1 MELGLGLPHKSY
13 IYCQPR
19 ESSRIFSQFSKERL
33 STTPGA
39 PRTRGGQ
46 LRFHPSRS
54 WKTLNAQKRRIACA
68 RSIDTST
75 GAEMEVE
82 DVTEPQEEV
91 IEFQLSGDETELSE
105 VNYSLLS
112 TRTAEKV
119 VIKVR
124 DVSKQFVMNN
134 VAGIVGLFTMFQQQ
148 PEPKVLQV
156 QTTFIEKS
164 DGATAVQQWSATELT
179 MQHNQLARIATDMNY
194 LVFAFACLGTVRI
207 LEAIVAVFSSNP
219 PAFRRMAQSFYAVDY
234 LTIAWLAY
242 NLRKPVVNL
251 LQVDP
256 ADLHQVAVLKIKLW
270 DELHAF
276 FERQWRL
283 VS

>member
-1 MELGLGLPHKSY
+1 VQK
-13 IYCQPR
+13 
-19 ESSRIFSQFSKERL
+19 
-33 STTPGA
+33 T
-39 PRTRGGQ
+39 RT
-46 LRFHPSRS
+46 
-54 WKTLNAQKRRIACA
+54 ACA
-68 RSIDTST
+68 RSVDAYT
-75 GAEMEVE
+75 GAEIEVE
-82 DVTEPQEEV
+82 DVTEPSEEV

-112 TRTAEKV
+112 TRTAKKV

-124 DVSKQFVMNN
+124 DVGKQFVMNN

-194 LVFAFACLGTVRI
+194 LVFAFAFLGTVRI

-219 PAFRRMAQSFYAVDY
+219 PAFRRMAQSFYAADY

-242 NLRKPVVNL
+242 NLRKPVVNM

-256 ADLHQVAVLKIKLW
+256 ADLHQVAVLKINLW

-276 FERQWRL
+276 FERQWKLMAMVAVARFL
-283 VS
+283 VVTAHHIPPSLWVSTRVKVLWDMMRALPVF